1 MTGPQA
7 TATVPMIGRAYTR
20 SYSSNDQRRDKRWR
34 LPPLSVRIGDQDC
47 HTENYSLGGML
58 VTGYSRPPSVGTE
71 LSGMMRLPESED
83 PSDTAPFQAM
93 VVRRGKKADEVAVQ
107 FTRLSPNAF
116 SLLEACML
124 GTYRR
129 SMISAE

>member
-1 MTGPQA
+1 M
-7 TATVPMIGRAYTR
+7 VPMIGRAYTR

-47 HTENYSLGGML
+47 VTHNYSLGGML
-58 VTGYSRPPSVGTE
+58 VGGYSRPPSVGTE
-71 LSGMMRLPESED
+71 LSGRLCLAAAED
-83 PSDTAPFQAM
+83 PSETAPFQAT
-93 VVRRGKKADEVAVQ
+93 VVRRGKRADEVAVQ
-107 FTRLSPNAF
+107 FTRLSPDAF

-129 SMISAE
+129 SLISAE